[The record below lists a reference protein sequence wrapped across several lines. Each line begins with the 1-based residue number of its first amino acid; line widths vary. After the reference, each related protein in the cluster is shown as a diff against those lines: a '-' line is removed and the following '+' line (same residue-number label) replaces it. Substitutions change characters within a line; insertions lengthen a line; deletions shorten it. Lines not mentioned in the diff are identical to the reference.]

1 MTHHNESEQAFD
13 GLLHYMAQKV
23 PYIQQLKDQLDV
35 IVAKQES
42 NTLAENDVTAATEQ
56 LENAEEETKE
66 TQTEMKPVSSENK
79 KDYSFLQSKYVFAA
93 FVLSKLSDKDL
104 NFIKQEQKGLARMLE
119 NDESSF
125 YGQLASFNVT
135 EEETKEEDVTKIEH
149 KQTLMMFMGSK
160 DDNLLLQMGS
170 LFNSV
175 IGTTCISSN
184 LKHKVPELFG
194 QYQPPPTNE

>member
-13 GLLHYMAQKV
+13 GLLHYMSQKV

-42 NTLAENDVTAATEQ
+42 NTLAENDITAATEQ
-56 LENAEEETKE
+56 QENAEEETKE
-66 TQTEMKPVSSENK
+66 TETEMKPKSSENK

-125 YGQLASFNVT
+125 YGQLASFNVA

-175 IGTTCISSN
+175 IGTTCISTN
-184 LKHKVPELFG
+184 LKQRVPELFG